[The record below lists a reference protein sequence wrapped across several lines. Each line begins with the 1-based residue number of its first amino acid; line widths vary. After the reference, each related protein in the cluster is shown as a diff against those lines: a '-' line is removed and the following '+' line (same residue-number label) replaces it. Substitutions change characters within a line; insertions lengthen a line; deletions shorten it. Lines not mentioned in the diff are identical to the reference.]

1 VVTTASTG
9 IVRPLSSARPL
20 GPRLFRDPAAEFCAR
35 VTSALPPWPP
45 WHHVGLAKLLPP
57 PGKDAC

>member
-9 IVRPLSSARPL
+9 IVRPLSSACPL
-20 GPRLFRDPAAEFCAR
+20 EPRLVRDPAAAFCAR
-35 VTSALPPWPP
+35 ITSALHP
-45 WHHVGLAKLLPP
+45 VGLAKLLPP

>member
-20 GPRLFRDPAAEFCAR
+20 GPRLVGDPAAEFCAR
-35 VTSALPPWPP
+35 TTFAL
-45 WHHVGLAKLLPP
+45 HHVGLAKLLPP

>member
-20 GPRLFRDPAAEFCAR
+20 GPRLVRDPAAEFCAR
-35 VTSALPPWPP
+35 ITSAL
-45 WHHVGLAKLLPP
+45 HHVGLAKLLPP
-57 PGKDAC
+57 PRKDAC